1 MFMSMS
7 SMDSFVFLVEVP
19 ASTKGLLY
27 NFIMVLCVV
36 KTLVYIATWS
46 MMAAAVVHT
55 GCEHC

>member
-1 MFMSMS
+1 MS

-36 KTLVYIATWS
+36 KTLAYIATWS